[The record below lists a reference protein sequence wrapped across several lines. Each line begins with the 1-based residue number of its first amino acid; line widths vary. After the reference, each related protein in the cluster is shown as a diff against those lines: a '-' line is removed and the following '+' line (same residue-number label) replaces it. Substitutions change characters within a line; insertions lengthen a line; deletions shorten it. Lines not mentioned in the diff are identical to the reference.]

1 MVNMR
6 SEGTTKELPEDILLP
21 SIPSFEQE
29 DLGFLDILLIIT
41 QRKKLVGI
49 VTAVCTAVALILAF
63 ALPQE
68 YTATVT
74 ILPPQGNPSMSSM
87 LASQLSGMGGA
98 MSGVAS
104 SVLGMKN
111 INDMYVSMLKSR
123 SVEDAVIQRYGL
135 QSEYRKKYLGDT
147 RKALEKHTRIDGS
160 TKDGLIR
167 LNFTDR
173 DPNRAAEVAN
183 GYVDQF
189 KGLSQHLA
197 ITEASQR
204 RVIFENQLEKT
215 KVDLENADEALKKTQ
230 LSTGM
235 VQVDGQARAMID
247 SAARLRAQIVAKEV
261 QIEAMRSYAGD
272 ENPALTQAQTELD
285 GLRAQFN
292 KLVGSKGGSS
302 DDVFIPKGEVPQAGL
317 EYVRRLRDVKYYE
330 AIFEVL
336 AKQLELAKLD
346 EAREGAFIQVVDPA
360 VAPEQKSFPKRGL
373 FAIFGVALGFTFG
386 IMLALMQ
393 GGLVRMQQNPATKG
407 KLDLL
412 KQSLA
417 TGREAKARKTND
429 DEVRAVQHARTEN
442 TVHHSRP
449 EATGPGFGPSH
460 V

>member
-6 SEGTTKELPEDILLP
+6 SEGTIKELPDDLLLP
-21 SIPSFEQE
+21 PISPVEQE
-29 DLGFLDILLIIT
+29 DLTFLDFLIIIT

-49 VTAVCTAVALILAF
+49 VTAICAGIALILAF
-63 ALPQE
+63 ALPKE
-68 YTATVT
+68 YTATVI
-74 ILPPQGNPSMSSM
+74 ILPPQGNSSMSSM
-87 LASQLSGMGGA
+87 LASQLSGMNGA
-98 MSGVAS
+98 VSGMAS
-104 SVLGMKN
+104 SMLGMKN
-111 INDMYVSMLKSR
+111 VNDMYVSMLKSR

-135 QSEYRKKYLGDT
+135 QSEYRKKYLVDT
-147 RKALEKHTRIDGS
+147 RKALEKHTKIDGA

-167 LNFTDR
+167 LSFSDK
-173 DPNRAAEVAN
+173 DPNRAAEIAN

-189 KGLSQHLA
+189 KNLSQHLA

-204 RVIFENQLEKT
+204 RVVFENQLEKT
-215 KVDLENADEALKKTQ
+215 KVDLENADEALKRTQ

-292 KLVGSKGGSS
+292 KMVGSKGGSA
-302 DDVFIPKGEVPQAGL
+302 DDVFIPKGKVPQAGL

-330 AIFEVL
+330 AIFEIL

-360 VAPEQKSFPKRGL
+360 MAPEKKSYPKRGL
-373 FAIFGVALGFTFG
+373 LAIGGLAAGFTFG
-386 IMLALMQ
+386 IMFALLQ
-393 GGLVRMQQNPATKG
+393 GGLVRMQHNPVMKDKLELLKRSLWSGRKVKAKPQATKVG
-407 KLDLL
+407 
-412 KQSLA
+412 
-417 TGREAKARKTND
+417 EEEEE
-429 DEVRAVQHARTEN
+429 EVRTLHHA
-442 TVHHSRP
+442 RP
-449 EATGPGFGPSH
+449 EATGRTY
-460 V
+460 

>member
-6 SEGTTKELPEDILLP
+6 SEGTTREVPDIVLPPVSQL
-21 SIPSFEQE
+21 EQE
-29 DLGFLDILLIIT
+29 DLTFLDFLLIIT

-49 VTAVCTAVALILAF
+49 VTAICTGVALILAF
-63 ALPQE
+63 ALPRE

-74 ILPPQGNPSMSSM
+74 ILPPQGSSSMSSM
-87 LASQLSGMGGA
+87 LASQLSGMSGA

-135 QSEYRKKYLGDT
+135 QSEYRKKYLGET
-147 RKALEKHTRIDGS
+147 RKALEKHTKIDGT

-167 LNFTDR
+167 LTVTDR
-173 DPNRAAEVAN
+173 DPNRAAEIAN
-183 GYVDQF
+183 GYVEQF

-204 RVIFENQLEKT
+204 RVVFENQLEKT

-230 LSTGM
+230 LQTGM
-235 VQVDGQARAMID
+235 VQVDGQARAMIE

-292 KLVGSKGGSS
+292 KMVGSKGGST
-302 DDVFIPKGEVPQAGL
+302 DDVFLPKGEVPQAGL

-373 FAIFGVALGFTFG
+373 FIVSGVAVGFTFG
-386 IMLALMQ
+386 IMLALLQ
-393 GGLVRMQQNPATKG
+393 GGLARMQHNPATKG

-412 KQSLA
+412 KSSLVI
-417 TGREAKARKTND
+417 GRGTKSTQKTVD
-429 DEVRAVQHARTEN
+429 EEDEVRAVHHARTET
-442 TVHHSRP
+442 TVHHARH
-449 EATGPGFGPSH
+449 EATG
-460 V
+460 